1 MVEDDERSQDRANR
15 YTCFDYRRE
24 MMLAGLNK
32 QLMRQDLSTA
42 EKIALERA
50 IGELE
55 KEIGLA

>member
-1 MVEDDERSQDRANR
+1 MAEEDEGVQDRTKR

-24 MMLAGLNK
+24 MMLMGLNK